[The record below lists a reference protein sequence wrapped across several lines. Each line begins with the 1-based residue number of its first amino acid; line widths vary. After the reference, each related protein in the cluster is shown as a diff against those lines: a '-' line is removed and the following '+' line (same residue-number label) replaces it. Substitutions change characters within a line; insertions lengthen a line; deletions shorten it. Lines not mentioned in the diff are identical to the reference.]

1 MSERG
6 VPLGSRR
13 HKQASQK
20 PRKRA
25 ASRERT
31 PPARPAAATSPAA
44 GYVPASESPLFVNAV
59 EKAMR
64 VLMAFDGRQRHLS
77 LSRIAAL
84 TELDLSATQRFTF
97 TLLELGY
104 LRKDEVTRQ
113 YELSPRLLEFTSH
126 YLASSDLVARATPYL
141 QQLALD
147 TEETVNLTVLDG
159 PEIVFVQRI
168 VSRHV
173 LDPSFLVGSRLPAY
187 ATAPGLAMMASLPEV
202 EVDALLAQR
211 PPFAHTRHTI
221 VDPKAIHARLLEVRS
236 KGYAHT
242 REEYFLGDYS
252 GAGPGLGVGGRA
264 AGAINVAVAEGRWQ
278 GGADGERLANLLI
291 TAGRAIDAPQGKRGG
306 SPGART

>member
-1 MSERG
+1 MSERS
-6 VPLGSRR
+6 VPIGGGRR
-13 HKQASQK
+13 KKTSDK
-20 PRKRA
+20 TRKRA
-25 ASRERT
+25 GSRTRT
-31 PPARPAAATSPAA
+31 PPARSAATPQPAAP
-44 GYVPASESPLFVNAV
+44 YVPASESPLFVNAV

-84 TELDLSATQRFTF
+84 TDLDLSATQRFTF
-97 TLLELGY
+97 TLLALGY
-104 LRKDEVTRQ
+104 LRKDKLTRQ

-187 ATAPGLAMMASLPEV
+187 ATAPGLAMLATLPEA
-202 EVDALLAQR
+202 EVDALLARR
-211 PPFAHTRHTI
+211 PPVAHTRHTV
-221 VDPKAIHARLLEVRS
+221 VDPAAIHARLLQIRR

-252 GAGPGLGVGGRA
+252 LAVPVLGADGRA
-264 AGAINVAVAEGRWQ
+264 AGAINVAIAKARWQ
-278 GGADGERLANLLI
+278 GTADEKRLANLLI
-291 TAGRAIDAPQGKRGG
+291 AAGRPIDAQARRGEPLRG
-306 SPGART
+306 R

>member
-1 MSERG
+1 
-6 VPLGSRR
+6 
-13 HKQASQK
+13 
-20 PRKRA
+20 
-25 ASRERT
+25 
-31 PPARPAAATSPAA
+31 
-44 GYVPASESPLFVNAV
+44 
-59 EKAMR
+59 MR

-187 ATAPGLAMMASLPEV
+187 ATAPGLAMLASLPEV
-202 EVDALLAQR
+202 EVAALLARR
-211 PPFAHTRHTI
+211 PPFPHTRHTV
-221 VDPKAIHARLLEVRS
+221 VDPKAIHARLLEIRRN
-236 KGYAHT
+236 GYAHT

-252 GAGPGLGVGGRA
+252 VAVPVLGVDGRA
-264 AGAINVAVAEGRWQ
+264 AGAINVAVAKARWQ
-278 GGADGERLANLLI
+278 GVADEKRLASLLI
-291 TAGRAIDAPQGKRGG
+291 AAGRAIDSPQGKRGG
-306 SPGART
+306 SPGTRT